1 MTLIFRI
8 VREDCW
14 LLCSKSINTM
24 DGTWFILLRINL
36 EIDMIKKVELSDRE
50 IAREKVRVKVKC
62 FFSEGSAMNPDDPAW
77 PSLIEETARLDE
89 IDLLEKLID
98 SLKTHLKPAPSPSSI
113 DRNALLDDVRESC
126 KKVCE
131 RLDAFYHFK
140 NTEFGADLLSAAV
153 QEFQLDTLRVLVA
166 LGYDVSMRNSY
177 GNVGMHVAAMVG
189 NEQAFSVLLGDF
201 TNNGVFTNI
210 NVQNKD
216 GRTPLMYAFENGKIF
231 IAQELL
237 QSGAD
242 PTIKTNNGETVLT
255 MTMAPSL
262 EYETDLIQWLLDTG
276 AKSSD
281 VCNLGITPLIAAA
294 RNGYARIVKVLLDDN
309 ADVNATDKYGRSALL
324 ESARFAKDMEVITL
338 LVKSGAD
345 INAVDNDRNTA
356 LSLAA
361 ASHLDP
367 VEVVRGLLRL
377 GADSSM
383 KNFDGMTPIQIA
395 SSLGRT
401 EMVKVIM
408 RAEDEGLDPLL
419 VSRLVAAIMEG
430 DVSQVQSMLK
440 DITAERLTDALS
452 TPRQQCKVLLKASFY
467 GMTEIVEMLIDGGV
481 DINSFNDDRNTALN
495 HAARGNRIE
504 VAKLLIKRGCD
515 VNFPTERRYTPID
528 FSTSD
533 EMIQLLREN
542 GGISVSD

>member
-1 MTLIFRI
+1 MT
-8 VREDCW
+8 
-14 LLCSKSINTM
+14 
-24 DGTWFILLRINL
+24 
-36 EIDMIKKVELSDRE
+36 KKVELSDRE

-77 PSLIEETARLDE
+77 LSLIEETAGLDE
-89 IDLLEKLID
+89 SLLLKKLID
-98 SLKTHLKPAPSPSSI
+98 SLKTHLKPVPSPSSI

-126 KKVCE
+126 EKVCE
-131 RLDAFYHFK
+131 RLDVFYHFR
-140 NTEFGADLLSAAV
+140 NAEFGADLLSAAV
-153 QEFQLDTLRVLVA
+153 QEFQIDTLKVLIA
-166 LGYDVSMRNSY
+166 LGYDVSIRNSD
-177 GNVGMHVAAMVG
+177 GNVGMHIAAMVG
-189 NEQAFSVLLGDF
+189 NEQAFYVLYNAAF
-201 TNNGVFTNI
+201 KNNGLFTNI

-338 LVKSGAD
+338 LVKRGAD

-367 VEVVRGLLRL
+367 VEVVRGLLKL

-395 SSLGRT
+395 ASLGRT

-419 VSRLVAAIMEG
+419 VSRLVAAIVEG
-430 DVSQVQSMLK
+430 DVSRVQSMLK
-440 DITAERLTDALS
+440 DITAERLTDALG
-452 TPRQQCKVLLKASFY
+452 TPRQQCKVLLQASFY
-467 GMTEIVEMLIDGGV
+467 GMTEIIEMLIDGGV

-515 VNFPTERRYTPID
+515 VNFSTERRYTPID